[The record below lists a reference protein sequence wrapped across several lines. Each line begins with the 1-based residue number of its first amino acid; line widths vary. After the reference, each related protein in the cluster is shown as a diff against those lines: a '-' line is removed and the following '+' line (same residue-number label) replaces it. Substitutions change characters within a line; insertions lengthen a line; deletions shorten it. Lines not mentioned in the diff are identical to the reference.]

1 LPSETRSAD
10 EPASLKF
17 ISSCSSR
24 TEVFSVRSED
34 TCPLIRDDP
43 CELRAIRRETS
54 SLRSD
59 DTPQRGRFPFRIGS
73 GDNRGLVLFPFCPSL
88 SCVYNATEV
97 HAAIDM
103 PRSELH
109 RTSANMLK
117 FHKIASST
125 LLARWPVEQSRLAQ
139 SGYRLH
145 FCAPI
150 NQDRTCDYKHYDAT
164 ELVAFLF
171 KNGCN
176 VDSISNCRDPP
187 CAPSQSFGS
196 FDSKGG
202 SAQFYFCQLRFQN

>member
-1 LPSETRSAD
+1 MPSGTRSAD

-34 TCPLIRDDP
+34 TCPLIHDDP
-43 CELRAIRRETS
+43 YELRAIRRETS

-73 GDNRGLVLFPFCPSL
+73 GGNRGLVLFPFCPSL
-88 SCVYNATEV
+88 SCAYNATEV

-103 PRSELH
+103 PRPEPH

-125 LLARWPVEQSRLAQ
+125 PVSSLARRTKSAGTEWLPFTFLCPNQ
-139 SGYRLH
+139 SGPDLRLQALRR
-145 FCAPI
+145 C
-150 NQDRTCDYKHYDAT
+150 RTAS
-164 ELVAFLF
+164 FL
-171 KNGCN
+171 GQEW
-176 VDSISNCRDPP
+176 V
-187 CAPSQSFGS
+187 
-196 FDSKGG
+196 
-202 SAQFYFCQLRFQN
+202 